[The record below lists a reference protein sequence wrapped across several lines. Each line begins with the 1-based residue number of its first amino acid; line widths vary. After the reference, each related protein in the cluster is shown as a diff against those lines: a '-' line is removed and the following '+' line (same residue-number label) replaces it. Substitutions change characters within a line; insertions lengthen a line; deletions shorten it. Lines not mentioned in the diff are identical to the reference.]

1 MKYKRFEIVVK
12 VFMLFLLPAFNLR
25 AQESKSLTLNEAI
38 ELSIKNSKQ
47 LQLSK
52 AKVAEAVAVTKQA
65 TQERLPNASIGAN
78 FMQLSNATVHSYRKD
93 TTATAPLNINQVI
106 YGSANIS
113 YPIFTGFKVKFG
125 IESAKYLEQA
135 TMLDADND
143 KEDVILNH
151 DFCLRKSLQG
161 QYSCQTGRGES
172 CTIKTKGYRFHQS

>member
-1 MKYKRFEIVVK
+1 MKYKRFETVLK
-12 VFMLFLLPAFNLR
+12 VFILFLLPVLNVH
-25 AQESKSLTLNEAI
+25 AQETKTLTLNDAI

-52 AKVAEAVAVTKQA
+52 ARIAEAVAVTKQA
-65 TQERLPNASIGAN
+65 TQDRLPNASIGVN

-125 IESAKYLEQA
+125 IESAKYLEHA

-143 KEDVILNH
+143 KEDVILN
-151 DFCLRKSLQG
+151 
-161 QYSCQTGRGES
+161 
-172 CTIKTKGYRFHQS
+172 TISA